1 MNEDKRNWTGA
12 RGFLSALARDV
23 RANTIAIMTMALI
36 PLAGLVGGGL
46 DISRMYIV
54 KTRLQHACDAGALA
68 GRKAMG
74 GGVWAQTVNGVANYP
89 QTSAEKFFDANYNSS
104 AYGANGV
111 TRAFSESAGKVS
123 GNASAVLPMTLM
135 QVFGRTTETLT
146 VNCDA
151 EMRLPNT
158 DVMFVL
164 DTTGSM
170 DSKAVNTDTQTK
182 IQALRSAVKCF
193 YEIVARLDTDEN
205 CTTGTPSGGVGS
217 DVQVRFGFV
226 PFSTNANVGRLLS
239 TDWIAD
245 KWKYQSREV
254 VVQYGLWNRWD
265 ADTALSSNGTTA
277 WSGWSNTGVSEFNN
291 NNGKCSGTS
300 VAVPGDTFVPTSGQP
315 YFPDAQTETASEWR
329 ARGPVIQTSYQRK
342 DGTSTDKYCRQQV
355 HTRVTYRRSWFTRVA
370 EGTPDALA
378 FPSWSYKL
386 AELNIASLKNGTAF
400 NASATI
406 PLGNFSTSSPVG
418 TVAPNKSFTWNGCVE
433 ERKTVR
439 QASYDPIP
447 ADAYDLDI
455 DMVPTADPDTK
466 WGPML
471 QDVLQPRKTD
481 YYSNSGPYTTDTL
494 TSFYQGNYTGESY
507 TCPVAAKKL
516 QAWNDASTFDAYV
529 DSLLAGG
536 NTYHDIGLLWGARL
550 LSPSGLF
557 RSENEYTSKGGE
569 IQRHLIFMTDGDAC
583 TTAMNYTAYGVAW
596 FDRRQTDPGVEPAT
610 SANAS
615 SMSCSADAGGPS
627 TLTSQ
632 VEVRT
637 QALCQAVQKKKN
649 TTLWVIWFGAQN
661 TKIENMMRNCATPG
675 RYFAARNQVDLQK
688 TFASIA
694 SEISQLR
701 LTK

>member
-1 MNEDKRNWTGA
+1 MSNRKQEWTNA
-12 RGFLSALARDV
+12 RGFLGALARDV
-23 RANTIAIMTMALI
+23 RANTLAIMTMALI
-36 PLAGLVGGGL
+36 PLAGMVGGGI

-74 GGVWAQTVNGVANYP
+74 GGVWAQKVNGIDNYP
-89 QTSAEKFFDANYNSS
+89 RVSAEKLFDANYNSN
-104 AYGANGV
+104 AYGASGV
-111 TRAFSESAGKVS
+111 TRSFTEDAGKVN
-123 GNASAVLPMTLM
+123 GVASAVLPMTLM
-135 QVFGRTTETLT
+135 KIFGRTTETLSVT
-146 VNCDA
+146 CDA

-170 DSKAVNTDTQTK
+170 DSKAVSTDTQTK

-226 PFSTNANVGRLLS
+226 PFSTNANVGRLLPTS
-239 TDWIAD
+239 WMAD

-254 VVQYGLWNRWD
+254 VVQYGLWNRWETS
-265 ADTALSSNGTTA
+265 DTATYNNGTYSA
-277 WSGWSNTGVSEFNN
+277 WTNTGVSEFNTS
-291 NNGKCSGTS
+291 NGKCSNTS
-300 VAVPGDTFVPTSGQP
+300 VQVPVDTFVPTTGQP
-315 YFPDAQTETASEWR
+315 FWPVTKTETATEWR
-329 ARGPVIQTSYQRK
+329 AKGPVIQTNYQRK
-342 DGTSTDKYCRQQV
+342 DGTSSDKYCRQQV
-355 HTRVTYRRSWFTRVA
+355 RTRTTYRMSWFTRVA
-370 EGTPDALA
+370 EGTANALS

-386 AELNIASLKNGTAF
+386 AELNVASLKNGADY
-400 NASATI
+400 NANATI
-406 PLGNFSTSSPVG
+406 PLANFSTGAPVG
-418 TVAPNKSFTWNGCVE
+418 TVAPNGSYVWKGCIE
-433 ERKTVR
+433 ERKTLR
-439 QASYDPIP
+439 QATYDPIP
-447 ADAYDLDI
+447 EQAYDLDI
-455 DMVPTADPDTK
+455 DMVPTSDPDTQ

-471 QDVLQPRKTD
+471 QDVLQPRRTD

-494 TSFYQGNYTGESY
+494 TSFYQGGYSGESY

-516 QAWNDASTFDAYV
+516 QPWTDPSTFDSYV

-550 LSPSGLF
+550 ISPTGLF
-557 RSENEYTSKGGE
+557 RSENEFTSKGGE

-583 TTAMNYTAYGVAW
+583 TTNLNYTAYGVAW
-596 FDRRQTDPGVEPAT
+596 FDRRQTDPGVEPGGP
-610 SANAS
+610 AS
-615 SMSCSADAGGPS
+615 SDQNCSSYSEGPNV
-627 TLTSQ
+627 LTSQ

-649 TTLWVIWFGAQN
+649 TTLWVIWFG
-661 TKIENMMRNCATPG
+661 TKQDTIEAMMKNCATPG
-675 RYFAARNQVDLQK
+675 HYFAARNQKDLQA

-694 SEISQLR
+694 NEISQLR